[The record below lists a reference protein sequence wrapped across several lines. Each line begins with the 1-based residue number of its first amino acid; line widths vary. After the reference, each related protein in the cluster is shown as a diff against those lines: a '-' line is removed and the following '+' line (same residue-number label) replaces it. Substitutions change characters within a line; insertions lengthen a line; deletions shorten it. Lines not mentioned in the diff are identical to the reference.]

1 MALKEIYEISEG
13 INNKLSSFPLVINF
27 PPRNS
32 AGARNRGGN
41 STIPNLII
49 LLWSSIIR
57 GRRESFQNTHTKR
70 YSTEGV
76 TLYAQKD
83 IHTHNSLS
91 PI

>member
-57 GRRESFQNTHTKR
+57 GRRESFQKFSYKKIFNRRRYIICTKG
-70 YSTEGV
+70 YS
-76 TLYAQKD
+76 
-83 IHTHNSLS
+83 HS
-91 PI
+91 